1 MKNFKRLFPVVLM
14 LLLSVASFAT
24 KKTIVVSASEEDAKI
39 YKNGKFIGTGQVEI
53 VIVSNS
59 CATIEARKIGYLTE
73 KVKFC
78 NNKYSAKP
86 PKAYFFEMKRD
97 DSYDA
102 SLRSDIANNDIELKT
117 SKSEDEAWKLINQIV
132 TSYFDVIEIT
142 DKETG
147 YLRTAWI
154 AQSFKQNTIRTRF
167 IVKQASS
174 NPLTYKMK
182 LVSEFSG
189 AAGTSIKR
197 DEQYREWDRVLRKYA
212 NIISELTTR
221 LK

>member
-1 MKNFKRLFPVVLM
+1 MNSYTKSFPVLLM
-14 LLLSVASFAT
+14 LVLSLSSFAM

-39 YKNGKFIGTGQVEI
+39 YKNGKYIGSGQVEI

-59 CATIEARKIGYLTE
+59 CATVEARKVGFLTQ

-86 PKAYFFEMKRD
+86 PKTFFFEMKRD

-102 SLRSDIANNDIELKT
+102 SIRSDIANLDIELKS
-117 SKSEDEAWKLINQIV
+117 SKDEKEAWKLISQIV

-142 DKETG
+142 DRETG
-147 YLRTAWI
+147 YLRTAWV
-154 AQSFKQNTIRTRF
+154 AQGFKQNTIRTRL
-167 IVKQASS
+167 IIKQASS
-174 NPLTYKMK
+174 SPLVYKMK
-182 LVSEFSG
+182 LVSEYSG

-197 DEQYREWDRVLRKYA
+197 DEQYREWDRVLRKYS

>member
-1 MKNFKRLFPVVLM
+1 MKKFFKSFPLVLM
-14 LLLSVASFAT
+14 LLLSVSSFAM
-24 KKTIVVSASEEDAKI
+24 KKTIVVSASEPDAKI

-59 CATIEARKIGYLTE
+59 CATIEVRKIGYLTQ

-86 PKAYFFEMKRD
+86 PKAYFFEMIRD

-102 SLRSDIANNDIELKT
+102 SIRSDIANNDIELKT

-147 YLRTAWI
+147 YLRTAWV

-167 IVKQASS
+167 IVKEAST

-182 LVSEFSG
+182 LVSEYSG
-189 AAGTSIKR
+189 APGTSIKR

>member
-1 MKNFKRLFPVVLM
+1 MKKFKRLFPVVLM
-14 LLLSVASFAT
+14 LMLSVASFAM

-59 CATIEARKIGYLTE
+59 CATIEVRKLGYLTQ

-102 SLRSDIANNDIELKT
+102 SVRSDIANNDIELKT

-167 IVKQASS
+167 IVKQAASH
-174 NPLTYKMK
+174 PLTYKMK
-182 LVSEFSG
+182 LVSEYSG
-189 AAGTSIKR
+189 VAGTSIKR

>member
-1 MKNFKRLFPVVLM
+1 MKRSAKLIPVFIMLF
-14 LLLSVASFAT
+14 LSISSFAS
-24 KKTIVVSASEEDAKI
+24 KKTIVVSASEQDAKI
-39 YKNGKFIGTGQVEI
+39 YKNGKLIGSGQVEI

-59 CATIEARKIGYLTE
+59 CATIEVRKIGYLTQ

-86 PKAYFFEMKRD
+86 PKAYFFEMSRD
-97 DSYDA
+97 DSFDA
-102 SLRSDIANNDIELKT
+102 SIRSDIANNDIELKT
-117 SKSEDEAWKLINQIV
+117 TKSMDEAWKLINQIV

-147 YLRTAWI
+147 YLRTAWV

-167 IVKQASS
+167 IVKQASTK
-174 NPLTYKMK
+174 PLTFKMK
-182 LVSEFSG
+182 LVSEYSG
-189 AAGTSIKR
+189 SAGTSIKR